1 MTIEELRAF
10 LAAVEKH
17 PELREELRRHVLT
30 QELLAMPAELY
41 RQAARLE
48 RVEEELAELREA
60 VRALVTSSQHH
71 EEELRAL
78 RAIAERHEQRLSD
91 IDQRLDRLVAVTER
105 HEERLSDIDQRLER
119 LVVVTE
125 RHEEELRALRE
136 LAQKHDEELRALREL
151 AQKHDEELRAL
162 RELAQK
168 HDEELRSL
176 RDLAQKHDEEL
187 GQLRKL
193 AEKHDGDLG
202 QIRSTVASLTTTVGA
217 MVEADAVDALLNVL
231 ERKAIAVE
239 ELPTSIAVNGEL
251 DIAVPVVEPGGR
263 RYWVVV
269 EVKVQLHPR
278 DIRAWLRKLHTQS
291 FRERLAAAGIEPP
304 FLAYVYGQ
312 RVYRP
317 AIQRA
322 RELGV
327 GILSRRGEYV
337 SPPGLVE

>member
-17 PELREELRRHVLT
+17 PELRKELRRHVLT

-60 VRALVTSSQHH
+60 VRALVISSQHH

-105 HEERLSDIDQRLER
+105 HEE
-119 LVVVTE
+119 
-125 RHEEELRALRE
+125 ELRALRE
-136 LAQKHDEELRALREL
+136 LAQKHDDDLRSLREL
-151 AQKHDEELRAL
+151 AQR
-162 RELAQK
+162 
-168 HDEELRSL
+168 
-176 RDLAQKHDEEL
+176 HDEEL

-193 AEKHDGDLG
+193 AEKHDGDLR
-202 QIRSTVASLTTTVGA
+202 QLRSTVASLTTTVGA

-317 AIQRA
+317 AIERA

>member
-105 HEERLSDIDQRLER
+105 HEE
-119 LVVVTE
+119 
-125 RHEEELRALRE
+125 ELRALRE
-136 LAQKHDEELRALREL
+136 
-151 AQKHDEELRAL
+151 
-162 RELAQK
+162 
-168 HDEELRSL
+168 
-176 RDLAQKHDEEL
+176 LAQKHDEEL

-317 AIQRA
+317 AIERA

>member
-60 VRALVTSSQHH
+60 VRALVISSQHH

-78 RAIAERHEQRLSD
+78 RAIAERHEQ
-91 IDQRLDRLVAVTER
+91 
-105 HEERLSDIDQRLER
+105 RLSDIDQRLER

-136 LAQKHDEELRALREL
+136 LAQKHDEDLRSLRDLAQKHDEDLRSLREL
-151 AQKHDEELRAL
+151 AQKHDEELRA
-162 RELAQK
+162 
-168 HDEELRSL
+168 L

-193 AEKHDGDLG
+193 AEKHDGDLR

-231 ERKAIAVE
+231 ERKAITVE

-317 AIQRA
+317 AIARA

>member
-105 HEERLSDIDQRLER
+105 HEE
-119 LVVVTE
+119 
-125 RHEEELRALRE
+125 ELRALRE
-136 LAQKHDEELRALREL
+136 
-151 AQKHDEELRAL
+151 
-162 RELAQK
+162 
-168 HDEELRSL
+168 
-176 RDLAQKHDEEL
+176 LAQKHDEEL

-251 DIAVPVVEPGGR
+251 DIVAPVVTPDGQ

-269 EVKVQLHPR
+269 EVNVQLHPR
-278 DIRAWLRKLHTQS
+278 DIRSWLRKLHSQS

-317 AIQRA
+317 AIERA

>member
-91 IDQRLDRLVAVTER
+91 IDQRLERLVA
-105 HEERLSDIDQRLER
+105 
-119 LVVVTE
+119 VTE

-136 LAQKHDEELRALREL
+136 LAQKHDDDLRSLREL
-151 AQKHDEELRAL
+151 AQR
-162 RELAQK
+162 
-168 HDEELRSL
+168 
-176 RDLAQKHDEEL
+176 HDEEL

-193 AEKHDGDLG
+193 AEKHDGDLR

-231 ERKAIAVE
+231 ERKAITVE

-251 DIAVPVVEPGGR
+251 DIVAPVVTPDGQ

-269 EVKVQLHPR
+269 EVNVQLHPR
-278 DIRAWLRKLHTQS
+278 DIRSWLRKLHSQS

-304 FLAYVYGQ
+304 FLADVYGQ

-317 AIQRA
+317 AIERA

>member
-1 MTIEELRAF
+1 MTIEALRAF

-60 VRALVTSSQHH
+60 VRALVISSQHH

-91 IDQRLDRLVAVTER
+91 IDQRLERLVA
-105 HEERLSDIDQRLER
+105 
-119 LVVVTE
+119 VTE

-136 LAQKHDEELRALREL
+136 LAQKHDEELRSLREL
-151 AQKHDEELRAL
+151 AQR
-162 RELAQK
+162 
-168 HDEELRSL
+168 
-176 RDLAQKHDEEL
+176 HDEEL

-231 ERKAIAVE
+231 ERKAITVE

-251 DIAVPVVEPGGR
+251 DIVAPVVTPDGQ

-269 EVKVQLHPR
+269 EVNVQLHPR
-278 DIRAWLRKLHTQS
+278 DIRSWLRKLHSQS

-317 AIQRA
+317 AIERA